1 MTLEPDILVITNV
14 EHEHVDYYPSLESVQ
29 AAFRELAEKVPSEGA
44 IIAPSK
50 DAKLAPVLKDL
61 NATVINYTTAIDLS
75 LKLPL
80 PGIHNAL
87 NAATAA
93 ATAEYLEIEKA
104 VTKSALENFAGL
116 WLSLI
121 HISEPTRPY

>member
-14 EHEHVDYYPSLESVQ
+14 EHEHVDYYPNLESVQ

-61 NATVINYTTAIDLS
+61 NATVIN
-75 LKLPL
+75 
-80 PGIHNAL
+80 
-87 NAATAA
+87 
-93 ATAEYLEIEKA
+93 
-104 VTKSALENFAGL
+104 
-116 WLSLI
+116 LSLI